1 MLTLS
6 QKVKSSCYQALLI
19 DCCILFL
26 KANVAAVL
34 ANFLSFDCLPQEGM
48 ELDKSRA
55 GKSSPKG
62 SFFRLEVYHQEL
74 SHGSKYSISKKC
86 VLFDTSCFCV
96 I

>member
-1 MLTLS
+1 MAKMLTLS

-19 DCCILFL
+19 DYCILFL

-62 SFFRLEVYHQEL
+62 VVLQT
-74 SHGSKYSISKKC
+74 GSISSRVKPWFK
-86 VLFDTSCFCV
+86 VFY
-96 I
+96 